1 MQYIGWQHLSKC
13 NFSATDKLLYHI
25 CLKDKKNIWF
35 NHFTRPTSLNPAE
48 LIWCIL
54 EAQKPHTN
62 HPFEDDWLL
71 YIYVYMHLS
80 AQICKWC
87 AQIKATI
94 DEIEFV
100 LKLNQIFDT
109 EHRYQTKVWHF
120 CQFEPH
126 LSVNLRSQISRWHP
140 PIHAKCK
147 LCQRFSIPFILP
159 RINLWS

>member
-1 MQYIGWQHLSKC
+1 MQYIGWQHLSKYH
-13 NFSATDKLLYHI
+13 FSATGQLLDYI

-35 NHFTRPTSLNPAE
+35 NQFTRRTSLNPAE

-71 YIYVYMHLS
+71 HHNMHLS

-87 AQIKATI
+87 AQTKATI